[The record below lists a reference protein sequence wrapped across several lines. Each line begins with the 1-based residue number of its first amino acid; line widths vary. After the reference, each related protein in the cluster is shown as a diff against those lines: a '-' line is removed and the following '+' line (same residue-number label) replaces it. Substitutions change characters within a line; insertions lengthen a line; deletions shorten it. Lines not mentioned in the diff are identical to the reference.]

1 MVIFPGRISKDNQDW
16 IRACSLLKVLALD
29 TRTLGKGKT
38 SYSAEDYL
46 LRSKA
51 FANGKWIDHPYYTFS
66 LRFSVSASIH
76 GSINVD
82 SGAEIEEFKAVVN
95 SALCSEASIAERSW
109 FELSE
114 KRRALWYSN
123 IEVPENLTQKIQVE
137 SCSSHKYYDQ
147 ARARLEENR
156 RNLNRGFASR
166 CTHDEVMEHLLV
178 IGAELIAETDCISGT
193 HTS

>member
-1 MVIFPGRISKDNQDW
+1 MVIHPGRISKYNKDW
-16 IRACSLLKVLALD
+16 IRACSLLKVLSLD
-29 TRTLGKGKT
+29 TRTLGKSKT

-46 LRSKA
+46 LRSKV
-51 FANGKWIDHPYYTFS
+51 FENGNWIDLPYYSFS

-82 SGAEIEEFKAVVN
+82 SAAELEEFKAVVN
-95 SALCSEASIAERSW
+95 SALCSEASIAERNW

-114 KRRALWYSN
+114 MRRALWYSN
-123 IEVPENLTQKIQVE
+123 MEVPEDLTQRIQAE

-147 ARARLEENR
+147 ARARLVENR
-156 RNLNRGFASR
+156 RNLNRGFASLT
-166 CTHDEVMEHLLV
+166 THDEVMEQLLV
-178 IGAELIAETDCISGT
+178 IGAELIASTSCISAI